1 RVAGTKAAGP
11 TLVIA
16 RPAVVGNWAAGAER
30 FTPGLSVVVHHGAS
44 RASMEALEKEVSG
57 ADIVI
62 TTYATAVRDVEGL
75 SNMTWDRIVIDEAQA
90 IKNPASE
97 TAQQLRRLEA
107 RNKVALTGTPIE
119 NGLGDLW
126 SILDFAN

>member
-1 RVAGTKAAGP
+1 M
-11 TLVIA
+11 
-16 RPAVVGNWAAGAER
+16 
-30 FTPGLSVVVHHGAS
+30 VVV
-44 RASMEALEKEVSG
+44 
-57 ADIVI
+57 
-62 TTYATAVRDVEGL
+62 
-75 SNMTWDRIVIDEAQA
+75 DEAQA

-126 SILDFAN
+126 SILDFANPGIVGSRPAFIA